1 MKRDKTGF
9 STFELAMTL
18 AIIALIAAVVM
29 PPYLQWLRTYRLK
42 SAVNSLIGDIE
53 MAKVRAIRE
62 NDFVAI
68 QFQPTS
74 YTMFLDNGEGGGT
87 AGDWLQN
94 GSEATV
100 RYREMPAG
108 VLIDL
113 NAMTLSNK
121 RVRFNGRGLPPE
133 VIANQDIP
141 FKNEHETKIVI
152 LNRLGHLELT

>member
-1 MKRDKTGF
+1 MK
-9 STFELAMTL
+9 A
-18 AIIALIAAVVM
+18 
-29 PPYLQWLRTYRLK
+29 
-42 SAVNSLIGDIE
+42 AVNSLMGDIE

-68 QFQPTS
+68 QFQPTG

-94 GSEATV
+94 GSEALV

-108 VLIDL
+108 VLVDL
-113 NAMTLSNK
+113 SAMTLANN

-133 VIANQDIP
+133 VISNKDIP
-141 FKNEHETKIVI
+141 LKNEHETKIVV
-152 LNRLGHLELT
+152 LNRLGHLEQT